1 MLRWKFIF
9 IVIVNDKNNKKIFCE
24 TNSLAAEQ
32 TSNIEMAL
40 KWQNKENVF
49 TVILSFELAEKIY

>member
-1 MLRWKFIF
+1 MLRWKFII
-9 IVIVNDKNNKKIFCE
+9 IVIVNDKNKKNISW
-24 TNSLAAEQ
+24 NSLAAEQ